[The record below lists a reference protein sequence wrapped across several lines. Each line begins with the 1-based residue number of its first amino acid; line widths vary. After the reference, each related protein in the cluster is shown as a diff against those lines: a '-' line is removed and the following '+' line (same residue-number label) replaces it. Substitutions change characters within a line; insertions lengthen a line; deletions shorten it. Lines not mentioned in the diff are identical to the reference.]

1 MKVIIDT
8 NVFVSGI
15 FWSGPPYKILKAW
28 QLQKITLVISQEIF
42 DEYKRIGKVLS
53 DKYPTVNIDPFL
65 QLVAINAEAYI
76 PATLKHPISRDPD
89 DDKFIACA
97 LAAHVKL
104 IISGDQD
111 LLTIS
116 RYQDIEIMTPAL
128 FVRKFLK

>member
-1 MKVIIDT
+1 MRVIIDT

-28 QLQKITLVISQEIF
+28 QLQKITLVISQDIF
-42 DEYKRIGKVLS
+42 DEYKRVAKALT
-53 DKYPTVNIDPFL
+53 DKYPTIDTDPFL
-65 QLVAINAEAYI
+65 QLIAINAEAHI
-76 PATLKHPISRDPD
+76 PVVLKHPISRDPD

-97 LAAHVKL
+97 LAAHVKF

-111 LLTIS
+111 LLTLS

-128 FVRKFLK
+128 FVRKILN